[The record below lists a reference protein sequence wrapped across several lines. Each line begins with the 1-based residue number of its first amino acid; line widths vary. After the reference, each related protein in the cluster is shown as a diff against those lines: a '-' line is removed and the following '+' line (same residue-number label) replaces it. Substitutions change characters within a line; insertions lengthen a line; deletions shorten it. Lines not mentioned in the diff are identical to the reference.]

1 MENESMANED
11 FRIIIKNDTT
21 MKVFRDGRIFTLC
34 KVTNQ
39 NGLSVLI
46 NHIKTD
52 IFELRLLEKVIV
64 FID

>member
-1 MENESMANED
+1 MENED
-11 FRIIIKNDTT
+11 YRIINKNDTT
-21 MKVFRDGRIFTLC
+21 IKCFRDGRIETLFIY
-34 KVTNQ
+34 KNGRE